1 MKEYH
6 NICVPL
12 PFIVDRFKHIMNLL
26 RILLVVSV
34 FQLQA
39 QKTIDP
45 NYFSNP
51 LDIPMILSGSFGELR
66 NNHFH
71 SGLDIKTQQ
80 RSGVPVYAPADGYV
94 SRIKVGHYGYGK
106 ALYIK
111 HPNGYSTVYA
121 HLQKFEPAIQD
132 FVKQNQYK
140 KERYEIELFP
150 KENSLLV
157 KKGDLIAYTGN
168 SGSSGGPHLHYEIR
182 DSYSR
187 PMNPMLFGLEIPDSK
202 DPSITSVFAYPTSND
217 ASVNNSMTPV
227 KLRIIKQKD
236 GTYKTEKISAYGK
249 IGFGIAATDQQNGAY
264 NKNGVYRI
272 KTSYNG
278 KPKIDIKFEKISF
291 DETRYLNRYIDYTY
305 FKEHKIKI
313 QKLFRQTNNPLSII
327 TQEDDNGFV
336 DVADGFSSNFTIE
349 IKDYQGNLTQ
359 IMVPVIGK
367 KDSLVVKT
375 ELPKDLQYI
384 PSESSSTIQRGVF
397 TVDFPKNA
405 LYQGRYLDIKTSG
418 DTLHL
423 HKDNIPVHKNISISM
438 DISNYNT
445 LDKNK
450 LYIAR
455 QAYKN
460 TFYYTTTRRK
470 NNILTAKTRTL
481 GSYTLFMDTIAPSI
495 KAVNFTDGKWISNN
509 KTLKIKIEDSHS
521 GISSYRATLNGK
533 FILMEYNYKKD
544 VLTYDFNDDIVTD
557 TQNNLRLIVTDN
569 VGNSSTFEAIFF
581 RKKL

>member
-1 MKEYH
+1 
-6 NICVPL
+6 
-12 PFIVDRFKHIMNLL
+12 MNLL
-26 RILLVVSV
+26 RILLVISV

-51 LDIPMILSGSFGELR
+51 LDIPMVLSGSFGELR
-66 NNHFH
+66 SNHFH

-80 RSGVPVYAPADGYV
+80 RSGVPIYAPADGYV

-121 HLQKFEPAIQD
+121 HLQRFETTIQD
-132 FVKQNQYK
+132 FVKQSQYK

-150 KENSLLV
+150 KESSLLV

-182 DSYSR
+182 DAYSR
-187 PMNPMLFGLEIPDSK
+187 PMNPMLFGLEIPDTK
-202 DPSITSVFAYPTSND
+202 DPSVTSVLAYPVSDD
-217 ASVNNSMTPV
+217 ATVNQSSEPV
-227 KLRIIKQKD
+227 KLRLIKQKD
-236 GTYKTEKISAYGK
+236 GSYKTEKISAYGK
-249 IGFGIAATDQQNGAY
+249 IGFGIATTDQQNGAY

-336 DVADGFSSNFTIE
+336 NVADGFSSNYTIE
-349 IKDYQGNLTQ
+349 IKDYQGNLVHIT
-359 IMVPVIGK
+359 IPVIGK
-367 KDSLVVKT
+367 KDGIVVKK
-375 ELPKDLQYI
+375 ELPNDLQYI
-384 PSESSSTIQRGVF
+384 PSESLSTIQRGVF

-405 LYQGRYLDIKTSG
+405 LYQGSYLDIKTSG

-423 HKDNIPVHKNISISM
+423 HTDNIPVHKNISISM

-460 TFYYTTTRRK
+460 TSYYTTTRREK
-470 NNILTAKTRTL
+470 NILTAKTRIL
-481 GSYTLFMDTIAPSI
+481 GSYTLFMDTIAPTI
-495 KAVNFTDGKWISNN
+495 KAANFTDGKWISNN

-521 GISSYRATLNGK
+521 GISSYRATLNGR

-544 VLTYDFNDDIVTD
+544 VLTYDFNDNIITD
-557 TQNNLRLIVTDN
+557 TKNNLRLIVTDN
-569 VGNSSTFEAIFF
+569 VGNSTTFEAIFF

>member
-1 MKEYH
+1 
-6 NICVPL
+6 
-12 PFIVDRFKHIMNLL
+12 MNLL
-26 RILLVVSV
+26 RILLVISV

-51 LDIPMILSGSFGELR
+51 LDIPMVLSGSFGELR
-66 NNHFH
+66 SNHFH

-80 RSGVPVYAPADGYV
+80 RSGVPIYAPADGYV

-121 HLQKFEPAIQD
+121 HLQKFETTIQD
-132 FVKQNQYK
+132 FVKQSQYK

-150 KENSLLV
+150 KESSLLV

-182 DSYSR
+182 DAYSR
-187 PMNPMLFGLEIPDSK
+187 PMNPMLFGLEIPDTK
-202 DPSITSVFAYPTSND
+202 DPSVTSVLAYPVSDD
-217 ASVNNSMTPV
+217 ATVNQSSEPV
-227 KLRIIKQKD
+227 KLRLIKQKD
-236 GTYKTEKISAYGK
+236 GSYKTEKISAYGK
-249 IGFGIAATDQQNGAY
+249 IGFGIATTDQQNGAY

-272 KTSYNG
+272 KTTYNG
-278 KPKIDIKFEKISF
+278 KPKIDIKFEKFSF

-336 DVADGFSSNFTIE
+336 NVADGFSSNYTIE
-349 IKDYQGNLTQ
+349 IKDYQGNLVHIT
-359 IMVPVIGK
+359 IPVIGK
-367 KDSLVVKT
+367 KDDIVAKK
-375 ELPKDLQYI
+375 ELPNDLQYI

-405 LYQGRYLDIKTSG
+405 LYQGSYLNIKTSG

-423 HKDNIPVHKNISISM
+423 HTDNIPVHKNISISM
-438 DISNYNT
+438 DISNYNA

-460 TFYYTTTRRK
+460 TSYYTTTRREK
-470 NNILTAKTRTL
+470 NILTAKTRIL
-481 GSYTLFMDTIAPSI
+481 GSYTLFMDTIAPTI
-495 KAVNFTDGKWISNN
+495 KAANFTDGKWISNN

-521 GISSYRATLNGK
+521 GISSYRATLNGR

-544 VLTYDFNDDIVTD
+544 VLTYDFNDNIITD
-557 TQNNLRLIVTDN
+557 TKNNLRLIVTDN
-569 VGNSSTFEAIFF
+569 VGNSTTFEAIFF

>member
-1 MKEYH
+1 
-6 NICVPL
+6 
-12 PFIVDRFKHIMNLL
+12 MNLL
-26 RILLVVSV
+26 RILLVISV

-51 LDIPMILSGSFGELR
+51 LDIPMVLSGSFGELR

-80 RSGVPVYAPADGYV
+80 RSGVPIYAPADGYV

-121 HLQKFEPAIQD
+121 HLQKFEATIQD
-132 FVKQNQYK
+132 FVKQSQYK

-182 DSYSR
+182 DAYSR
-187 PMNPMLFGLEIPDSK
+187 PMNPMLFGLEIPDTK
-202 DPSITSVFAYPTSND
+202 DPSVTSVFAYPVSDD
-217 ASVNNSMTPV
+217 ASVNQSSEPV
-227 KLRIIKQKD
+227 KLRLIKQKD
-236 GTYKTEKISAYGK
+236 GSYKTEKISAYGK
-249 IGFGIAATDQQNGAY
+249 IGFGIATTDQQNGAY

-272 KTSYNG
+272 KTTYNG

-336 DVADGFSSNFTIE
+336 NVADGFSSNYTIE
-349 IKDYQGNLTQ
+349 IKDYQGNLVHIT
-359 IMVPVIGK
+359 IPVIGK
-367 KDSLVVKT
+367 KDNTVAKK
-375 ELPKDLQYI
+375 ELPNDLQYI

-397 TVDFPKNA
+397 TIDFPKNA
-405 LYQGRYLDIKTSG
+405 LYQGSYLNIKTSG

-423 HKDNIPVHKNISISM
+423 HTDNIPVHKNISISM
-438 DISNYNT
+438 DISNYNA

-460 TFYYTTTRRK
+460 TSYYTTTRREK
-470 NNILTAKTRTL
+470 NILTAKTRIL
-481 GSYTLFMDTIAPSI
+481 GSYTLFMDTIAPTI
-495 KAVNFTDGKWISNN
+495 KAANFTDGKWISNN

-521 GISSYRATLNGK
+521 GISSYRATLNGR

-544 VLTYDFNDDIVTD
+544 VLTYDFNDNIITD
-557 TQNNLRLIVTDN
+557 TKNNLRLIVTDN
-569 VGNSSTFEAIFF
+569 VGNSTTFEAIFF

>member
-1 MKEYH
+1 
-6 NICVPL
+6 
-12 PFIVDRFKHIMNLL
+12 MNLL
-26 RILLVVSV
+26 RILLVISV

-51 LDIPMILSGSFGELR
+51 LDIPMVLSGSFGELR
-66 NNHFH
+66 SNHFH

-80 RSGVPVYAPADGYV
+80 RSGVPIYAPADGYV

-121 HLQKFEPAIQD
+121 HLQKFETTIQD
-132 FVKQNQYK
+132 FVKKSQYK

-182 DSYSR
+182 DAYSR
-187 PMNPMLFGLEIPDSK
+187 PMNPMLFGLEIPDTK
-202 DPSITSVFAYPTSND
+202 DPSVTSVLAYPVSDD
-217 ASVNNSMTPV
+217 ATVNQSSEPV
-227 KLRIIKQKD
+227 KLRLIKQKD
-236 GTYKTEKISAYGK
+236 GSYKTEKISAYGK
-249 IGFGIAATDQQNGAY
+249 IGFGIATTDQQNGAY

-272 KTSYNG
+272 KTTYNG
-278 KPKIDIKFEKISF
+278 KPKIDIKFEKFSF

-336 DVADGFSSNFTIE
+336 NVADGFSSNYTIE
-349 IKDYQGNLTQ
+349 IKDYQGNLVHIT
-359 IMVPVIGK
+359 IPVIGK
-367 KDSLVVKT
+367 KDNTVAKK
-375 ELPKDLQYI
+375 ELPNDLQYI

-405 LYQGRYLDIKTSG
+405 LYQGSYLNIKTSG

-423 HKDNIPVHKNISISM
+423 HTDNIPVHKNISISM
-438 DISNYNT
+438 DISNYNA

-460 TFYYTTTRRK
+460 TSYYTTTRREK
-470 NNILTAKTRTL
+470 NILTAKTRIL
-481 GSYTLFMDTIAPSI
+481 GSYTLFMDTIAPTI
-495 KAVNFTDGKWISNN
+495 KAANFTDGKWISNN

-521 GISSYRATLNGK
+521 GISSYRATLNGR

-544 VLTYDFNDDIVTD
+544 VLTYDFNDNIITD
-557 TQNNLRLIVTDN
+557 TKNNLRLIVTDN
-569 VGNSSTFEAIFF
+569 VGNSTTFEAIFF

>member
-1 MKEYH
+1 MKDYH

-423 HKDNIPVHKNISISM
+423 HRDNIPVHKNISISM

>member
-217 ASVNNSMTPV
+217 ASVNHSMTPV

-423 HKDNIPVHKNISISM
+423 HRDNIPVHKNISISM

-544 VLTYDFNDDIVTD
+544 VLTYDFNDNIVTD

-569 VGNSSTFEAIFF
+569 VGNSTTFEAIFF

>member
-1 MKEYH
+1 
-6 NICVPL
+6 
-12 PFIVDRFKHIMNLL
+12 MNLL
-26 RILLVVSV
+26 RILLVISV

-51 LDIPMILSGSFGELR
+51 LDIPMVLSGSFGELR
-66 NNHFH
+66 SNHFH

-80 RSGVPVYAPADGYV
+80 RSGVPIYAPADGYV

-121 HLQKFEPAIQD
+121 HLQKFETTIQD
-132 FVKQNQYK
+132 FVKKSQYK

-150 KENSLLV
+150 KESSLLV

-182 DSYSR
+182 DAYSR
-187 PMNPMLFGLEIPDSK
+187 PMNPMLFGLEIPDTK
-202 DPSITSVFAYPTSND
+202 DPSVTSVLAYPMSDD
-217 ASVNNSMTPV
+217 ATVNQSSEPV
-227 KLRIIKQKD
+227 KLRLIKQKD
-236 GTYKTEKISAYGK
+236 GSYKTEKISAYGK
-249 IGFGIAATDQQNGAY
+249 IGFGIATTDQQNGAY

-278 KPKIDIKFEKISF
+278 KPKIDIKFEKFSF

-336 DVADGFSSNFTIE
+336 NVADGFSSNYTIE
-349 IKDYQGNLTQ
+349 IKDYQGNLVHIT
-359 IMVPVIGK
+359 IPVIGK
-367 KDSLVVKT
+367 KDDIVVKK
-375 ELPKDLQYI
+375 ELPNDLQYI

-405 LYQGRYLDIKTSG
+405 LYQGSYLNIKTSG

-423 HKDNIPVHKNISISM
+423 HTDNIPVHKNISISM
-438 DISNYNT
+438 DISNYNA

-460 TFYYTTTRRK
+460 TSYYTTTRREK
-470 NNILTAKTRTL
+470 NILTAKTRIL
-481 GSYTLFMDTIAPSI
+481 GSYTLFMDTIAPTI
-495 KAVNFTDGKWISNN
+495 KAANFTDGKWISNN

-521 GISSYRATLNGK
+521 GISSYRATLNGR

-544 VLTYDFNDDIVTD
+544 VLTYDFNDNIITD
-557 TQNNLRLIVTDN
+557 TKNNLRLIVTDN
-569 VGNSSTFEAIFF
+569 VGNSTTFEAIFF

>member
-1 MKEYH
+1 
-6 NICVPL
+6 
-12 PFIVDRFKHIMNLL
+12 MNLL
-26 RILLVVSV
+26 RILLIISV

-51 LDIPMILSGSFGELR
+51 LDIPMVLSGSFGELR
-66 NNHFH
+66 SNHFH

-80 RSGVPVYAPADGYV
+80 RSGVPIYAPADGYV

-121 HLQKFEPAIQD
+121 HLQKFETTIQD
-132 FVKQNQYK
+132 FVKQSQYK

-150 KENSLLV
+150 KESSLLV

-182 DSYSR
+182 DAYSR
-187 PMNPMLFGLEIPDSK
+187 PMNPMLFGLEIPDTK
-202 DPSITSVFAYPTSND
+202 DPSVTSVLAYPVSDD
-217 ASVNNSMTPV
+217 ATVNQSSEPV
-227 KLRIIKQKD
+227 KLRLIKQKD
-236 GTYKTEKISAYGK
+236 GSYKTEKISAYGK
-249 IGFGIAATDQQNGAY
+249 IGFGIATTDQQNGAY

-336 DVADGFSSNFTIE
+336 NVADGFSSNYTIE
-349 IKDYQGNLTQ
+349 IKDYQGNLVHIT
-359 IMVPVIGK
+359 IPVIGK
-367 KDSLVVKT
+367 KDDIVVKK
-375 ELPKDLQYI
+375 ELPNDLQYI

-405 LYQGRYLDIKTSG
+405 LYQGSYLNIKTSG

-423 HKDNIPVHKNISISM
+423 HTDNIPVHKNISISM
-438 DISNYNT
+438 DISNYNA

-460 TFYYTTTRRK
+460 TSYYTTTRREK
-470 NNILTAKTRTL
+470 NILTAKTRIL
-481 GSYTLFMDTIAPSI
+481 GSYTLFMDTIAPTI
-495 KAVNFTDGKWISNN
+495 KAANFTDGKWISNN

-521 GISSYRATLNGK
+521 GISSYRATLNGR

-544 VLTYDFNDDIVTD
+544 VLTYDFNDNIITD
-557 TQNNLRLIVTDN
+557 TKNNLRLIVTDN
-569 VGNSSTFEAIFF
+569 VGNSTTFEAIFF

>member
-1 MKEYH
+1 
-6 NICVPL
+6 
-12 PFIVDRFKHIMNLL
+12 MNLL
-26 RILLVVSV
+26 RILLVISV

-51 LDIPMILSGSFGELR
+51 LDIPMVLSGSFGELR
-66 NNHFH
+66 SNHFH

-80 RSGVPVYAPADGYV
+80 RSGVPIYAPADGYV

-121 HLQKFEPAIQD
+121 HLQKFETTIQD
-132 FVKQNQYK
+132 FVKKSQYK

-150 KENSLLV
+150 KESSLLV

-182 DSYSR
+182 DAYSR
-187 PMNPMLFGLEIPDSK
+187 PMNPMLFGLEIPDTK
-202 DPSITSVFAYPTSND
+202 DPSVTSVLAYPVSDD
-217 ASVNNSMTPV
+217 ATVNQSSEPV
-227 KLRIIKQKD
+227 KLRLIKQKD
-236 GTYKTEKISAYGK
+236 GSYKTEKISAYGK
-249 IGFGIAATDQQNGAY
+249 IGFGIATTDQQNGAY

-278 KPKIDIKFEKISF
+278 KPKIDIKFEKFSF

-336 DVADGFSSNFTIE
+336 NVADGFSSNYTIE
-349 IKDYQGNLTQ
+349 IKDYQGNLVHIT
-359 IMVPVIGK
+359 IPVIGK
-367 KDSLVVKT
+367 KDNTVAKK
-375 ELPKDLQYI
+375 ELPNDLQYI

-405 LYQGRYLDIKTSG
+405 LYQGSYLNIKTSG

-423 HKDNIPVHKNISISM
+423 HTDNIPVHKNISISM

-450 LYIAR
+450 LYITR

-460 TFYYTTTRRK
+460 TSYYTTTRREK
-470 NNILTAKTRTL
+470 NILTAKTRIL
-481 GSYTLFMDTIAPSI
+481 GSYTLFMDTIAPTI
-495 KAVNFTDGKWISNN
+495 KAANFTDGKWISNN

-544 VLTYDFNDDIVTD
+544 VLTYDFNDNIITD

-569 VGNSSTFEAIFF
+569 VGNSTTFEAIFF

>member
-217 ASVNNSMTPV
+217 ASVNHSMTPV

-423 HKDNIPVHKNISISM
+423 HRDNIPVHKNISISM

-481 GSYTLFMDTIAPSI
+481 GSYTLFMDTIAPTI

>member
-1 MKEYH
+1 
-6 NICVPL
+6 
-12 PFIVDRFKHIMNLL
+12 MNLL
-26 RILLVVSV
+26 RILLIISV

-51 LDIPMILSGSFGELR
+51 LDIPMVLSGSFGELR
-66 NNHFH
+66 SNHFH

-80 RSGVPVYAPADGYV
+80 RSGVPIYAPADGYV

-121 HLQKFEPAIQD
+121 HLQKFEATIQD
-132 FVKQNQYK
+132 FVKQSQYK

-150 KENSLLV
+150 KESSLLV

-182 DSYSR
+182 DAYSR
-187 PMNPMLFGLEIPDSK
+187 PMNPMLFGLEIPDTK
-202 DPSITSVFAYPTSND
+202 DPSVTSVLAYPVSDD
-217 ASVNNSMTPV
+217 ATVNQSSEPV
-227 KLRIIKQKD
+227 KLRLIKQKD
-236 GTYKTEKISAYGK
+236 GSYKTEKISAYGK
-249 IGFGIAATDQQNGAY
+249 IGFGIATTDQQNGAY

-336 DVADGFSSNFTIE
+336 NVADGFSSNYTIE
-349 IKDYQGNLTQ
+349 IKDYQGNLVHIT
-359 IMVPVIGK
+359 IPVIGK
-367 KDSLVVKT
+367 KDDIVVKK
-375 ELPKDLQYI
+375 ELPNDLQYI

-405 LYQGRYLDIKTSG
+405 LYQGSYLNIKTSG

-423 HKDNIPVHKNISISM
+423 HTDNIPVHKNISISM
-438 DISNYNT
+438 DISNYNA

-460 TFYYTTTRRK
+460 TSYYTTTRREK
-470 NNILTAKTRTL
+470 NILTAKTRIL
-481 GSYTLFMDTIAPSI
+481 GSYTLFMDTIAPTI
-495 KAVNFTDGKWISNN
+495 KAANFTDGKWISNN

-521 GISSYRATLNGK
+521 GISSYRATLNGR

-544 VLTYDFNDDIVTD
+544 VLTYDFNDNIITD
-557 TQNNLRLIVTDN
+557 TKNNLRLIVTDN
-569 VGNSSTFEAIFF
+569 VGNSTTFEAIFF

>member
-1 MKEYH
+1 
-6 NICVPL
+6 
-12 PFIVDRFKHIMNLL
+12 MNLL
-26 RILLVVSV
+26 RILLVISV

-51 LDIPMILSGSFGELR
+51 LDIPMVLSGSFGELR
-66 NNHFH
+66 SNHFH

-80 RSGVPVYAPADGYV
+80 RSGVPIYAPADGYV

-121 HLQKFEPAIQD
+121 HLQKFETTIQD
-132 FVKQNQYK
+132 FVKQSQYK

-182 DSYSR
+182 DAYSR
-187 PMNPMLFGLEIPDSK
+187 PMNPMLFGLEIPDTK
-202 DPSITSVFAYPTSND
+202 DPSVTSVLAYPVSDD
-217 ASVNNSMTPV
+217 ATVNQSSEPV
-227 KLRIIKQKD
+227 KLRLIKQKD
-236 GTYKTEKISAYGK
+236 GSYKTEKISAYGK
-249 IGFGIAATDQQNGAY
+249 IGFGIATTDQQNGAY

-272 KTSYNG
+272 KTTYNG

-336 DVADGFSSNFTIE
+336 NVADGFSSNYTIE
-349 IKDYQGNLTQ
+349 IKDYQGNLVHIT
-359 IMVPVIGK
+359 IPVIGK
-367 KDSLVVKT
+367 KDDIVVKK
-375 ELPKDLQYI
+375 ELPNDLQYI

-405 LYQGRYLDIKTSG
+405 LYQGSYLNIKTSG

-423 HKDNIPVHKNISISM
+423 HTDNIPVHKNISISM
-438 DISNYNT
+438 DISNYNA

-460 TFYYTTTRRK
+460 TSYYTTTRREK
-470 NNILTAKTRTL
+470 NILTAKTRIL
-481 GSYTLFMDTIAPSI
+481 GSYTLFMDTIAPTI
-495 KAVNFTDGKWISNN
+495 KAANFTDGKWISNN

-521 GISSYRATLNGK
+521 GISSYRATLNGR

-544 VLTYDFNDDIVTD
+544 VLTYDFNDNIITD
-557 TQNNLRLIVTDN
+557 TKNNLRLIVTDN
-569 VGNSSTFEAIFF
+569 VGNSTTFEAIFF

>member
-1 MKEYH
+1 
-6 NICVPL
+6 
-12 PFIVDRFKHIMNLL
+12 MNLL
-26 RILLVVSV
+26 RILLIISV

-51 LDIPMILSGSFGELR
+51 LDIPLVLSGSFGELR
-66 NNHFH
+66 SNHFH

-80 RSGVPVYAPADGYV
+80 RSGVPIYAPADGYV

-121 HLQKFEPAIQD
+121 HLQKFEATIQD
-132 FVKQNQYK
+132 FVKQSQYK

-182 DSYSR
+182 DAYSR
-187 PMNPMLFGLEIPDSK
+187 PMNPMLFGLEIPDTK
-202 DPSITSVFAYPTSND
+202 DPSVTSVFAYPVSDD
-217 ASVNNSMTPV
+217 ASVNQSSEPV
-227 KLRIIKQKD
+227 KLRLIKQKD
-236 GTYKTEKISAYGK
+236 GSYKTEKISAYGK

-272 KTSYNG
+272 KTTYNG

-336 DVADGFSSNFTIE
+336 NVADGFSSNYTIE
-349 IKDYQGNLTQ
+349 IKDYQGNLVHIT
-359 IMVPVIGK
+359 IPVIGK
-367 KDSLVVKT
+367 KDNTVAKK
-375 ELPKDLQYI
+375 ELPNDLQYI

-397 TVDFPKNA
+397 TIDFPKNA
-405 LYQGRYLDIKTSG
+405 LYQGSYLNIKTSG

-423 HKDNIPVHKNISISM
+423 HTDNIPVHKNISISM
-438 DISNYNT
+438 DISNYNA

-460 TFYYTTTRRK
+460 TSYYTTTRREK
-470 NNILTAKTRTL
+470 NILTAKTRIL
-481 GSYTLFMDTIAPSI
+481 GSYTLFMDTIAPTI
-495 KAVNFTDGKWISNN
+495 KAANFTDGKWISNN

-521 GISSYRATLNGK
+521 GISSYRATLNGR

-544 VLTYDFNDDIVTD
+544 VLTYDFNDNIITD
-557 TQNNLRLIVTDN
+557 TKNNLRLIVTDN
-569 VGNSSTFEAIFF
+569 VGNSTTFEAIFF

>member
-1 MKEYH
+1 
-6 NICVPL
+6 
-12 PFIVDRFKHIMNLL
+12 MNLL
-26 RILLVVSV
+26 RILLIISV

-51 LDIPMILSGSFGELR
+51 LDIPMVLSGSFGELR

-80 RSGVPVYAPADGYV
+80 RSGVPIYAPADGYV

-121 HLQKFEPAIQD
+121 HLQKFEATIQD
-132 FVKQNQYK
+132 FVKQSQYK

-182 DSYSR
+182 DAYSR
-187 PMNPMLFGLEIPDSK
+187 PMNPMLFGLEIPDTK
-202 DPSITSVFAYPTSND
+202 DPSVTSVFAYPVSDD
-217 ASVNNSMTPV
+217 ASVNQSSEPV
-227 KLRIIKQKD
+227 KLRLIKQKD
-236 GTYKTEKISAYGK
+236 GSYKTEKISAYGK
-249 IGFGIAATDQQNGAY
+249 IGFGIATTDQQNGAY

-272 KTSYNG
+272 KTTYNG

-336 DVADGFSSNFTIE
+336 NVADGFSSNYTIE
-349 IKDYQGNLTQ
+349 IKDYQGNLVHIT
-359 IMVPVIGK
+359 IPVIGK
-367 KDSLVVKT
+367 KDNTVAKK
-375 ELPKDLQYI
+375 ELPNDLQYI

-397 TVDFPKNA
+397 TIDFPKNA
-405 LYQGRYLDIKTSG
+405 LYQGSYLNIKTSG

-423 HKDNIPVHKNISISM
+423 HTDNIPVHKNISISM
-438 DISNYNT
+438 DISNYNA

-460 TFYYTTTRRK
+460 TSYYTTTRREK
-470 NNILTAKTRTL
+470 NILTAKTRIL
-481 GSYTLFMDTIAPSI
+481 GSYTLFMDTIAPTI
-495 KAVNFTDGKWISNN
+495 KAANFTDGKWISNN

-521 GISSYRATLNGK
+521 GISSYRATLNGR

-544 VLTYDFNDDIVTD
+544 VLTYDFNDNIITD
-557 TQNNLRLIVTDN
+557 TKNNLRLIVTDN
-569 VGNSSTFEAIFF
+569 VGNSTTFEAIFF

>member
-1 MKEYH
+1 
-6 NICVPL
+6 
-12 PFIVDRFKHIMNLL
+12 MNLL
-26 RILLVVSV
+26 RILLVISV

-51 LDIPMILSGSFGELR
+51 LDIPMVLSGSFGELR
-66 NNHFH
+66 SNHFH

-80 RSGVPVYAPADGYV
+80 RSGVPIYAPADGYV

-121 HLQKFEPAIQD
+121 HLQKFETTIQD
-132 FVKQNQYK
+132 FVKKSQYK

-150 KENSLLV
+150 KESSLLV

-182 DSYSR
+182 DAYSR
-187 PMNPMLFGLEIPDSK
+187 PMNPMLFGLEIPDTK
-202 DPSITSVFAYPTSND
+202 DPSVTSVLAYPMSDD
-217 ASVNNSMTPV
+217 ATVNQSSEPV
-227 KLRIIKQKD
+227 KLRLIKQKD
-236 GTYKTEKISAYGK
+236 GSYKTEKISAYGK
-249 IGFGIAATDQQNGAY
+249 IGFGIATTDQQNGAY

-278 KPKIDIKFEKISF
+278 KTKIDIKFEKFSF

-336 DVADGFSSNFTIE
+336 NVADGFSSNYTIE
-349 IKDYQGNLTQ
+349 IKDYQGNLVHIT
-359 IMVPVIGK
+359 IPVIGK
-367 KDSLVVKT
+367 KDNTVAKK
-375 ELPKDLQYI
+375 ELPNDLQYI

-405 LYQGRYLDIKTSG
+405 LYQGSYLNIKTSG

-423 HKDNIPVHKNISISM
+423 HTDNIPVHKNISISM

-460 TFYYTTTRRK
+460 TSYYTTTRREK
-470 NNILTAKTRTL
+470 NILTAKTRIL
-481 GSYTLFMDTIAPSI
+481 GSYTLFMDTIAPTI
-495 KAVNFTDGKWISNN
+495 KAANFTDGKWISNN

-521 GISSYRATLNGK
+521 GISSYRATLNGR

-544 VLTYDFNDDIVTD
+544 VLTYDFNDNIITD

-569 VGNSSTFEAIFF
+569 VGNSTTFEAIFF

>member
-1 MKEYH
+1 
-6 NICVPL
+6 
-12 PFIVDRFKHIMNLL
+12 MNLL
-26 RILLVVSV
+26 RILLVISV

-51 LDIPMILSGSFGELR
+51 LDIPMVLSGSFGELR

-80 RSGVPVYAPADGYV
+80 RSGVPIYAPADGYV

-121 HLQKFEPAIQD
+121 HLQKFETTIQD
-132 FVKQNQYK
+132 FVKQSQYK

-150 KENSLLV
+150 KESSLLV

-182 DSYSR
+182 DAYSR
-187 PMNPMLFGLEIPDSK
+187 PMNPMLFGLEIPDTK
-202 DPSITSVFAYPTSND
+202 DPSVTSVLAYPMSDD
-217 ASVNNSMTPV
+217 ATVNQSSEPV
-227 KLRIIKQKD
+227 KLRLIKQKD
-236 GTYKTEKISAYGK
+236 GSYKTEKISAYGK
-249 IGFGIAATDQQNGAY
+249 IGFGIATTDQQNGAY

-278 KPKIDIKFEKISF
+278 KPKIDIKFEKFSF

-336 DVADGFSSNFTIE
+336 NVADGFSSNYNIE
-349 IKDYQGNLTQ
+349 IKDYQGNLVHIT
-359 IMVPVIGK
+359 IPVIGK
-367 KDSLVVKT
+367 KDSLVVKK
-375 ELPKDLQYI
+375 ELPNDLQYI

-405 LYQGRYLDIKTSG
+405 LYQGSYLNIKTSG

-423 HKDNIPVHKNISISM
+423 HTDNIPVHKNISISM

-460 TFYYTTTRRK
+460 TSYYTTTRREK
-470 NNILTAKTRTL
+470 NILTAKTRIL

-495 KAVNFTDGKWISNN
+495 KAANFTDGKWISNN

-521 GISSYRATLNGK
+521 GISSYRATLNGR

-544 VLTYDFNDDIVTD
+544 VLTYDFNDNIITD
-557 TQNNLRLIVTDN
+557 TKNNLRLIVTDN
-569 VGNSSTFEAIFF
+569 VGNSTTFEAIFF

>member
-1 MKEYH
+1 
-6 NICVPL
+6 
-12 PFIVDRFKHIMNLL
+12 MNLL
-26 RILLVVSV
+26 RILLVISV

-51 LDIPMILSGSFGELR
+51 LDIPMVLSGSFGELR
-66 NNHFH
+66 SNHFH

-80 RSGVPVYAPADGYV
+80 RSGVPIYAPADGYV

-121 HLQKFEPAIQD
+121 HLQRFETTIQD
-132 FVKQNQYK
+132 FVKQSQYK

-150 KENSLLV
+150 KESSLLV

-182 DSYSR
+182 DAYSR
-187 PMNPMLFGLEIPDSK
+187 PMNPMLFGLEIPDTK
-202 DPSITSVFAYPTSND
+202 DPSVTSVLAYPVSDD
-217 ASVNNSMTPV
+217 ATVNQSSEPV
-227 KLRIIKQKD
+227 KLRLIKQKD
-236 GTYKTEKISAYGK
+236 GSYKTEKISAYGK
-249 IGFGIAATDQQNGAY
+249 IGFGIATTDQQNGAY

-336 DVADGFSSNFTIE
+336 NVADGFSSNYTIE
-349 IKDYQGNLTQ
+349 IKDYQGNLVHIT
-359 IMVPVIGK
+359 IPVIGK
-367 KDSLVVKT
+367 KDDIVVKK
-375 ELPKDLQYI
+375 ELPNDLQYI

-405 LYQGRYLDIKTSG
+405 LYQGSYLNIKTSG

-423 HKDNIPVHKNISISM
+423 HTDNIPVHKNISISM
-438 DISNYNT
+438 DISNYNA

-460 TFYYTTTRRK
+460 TSYYTTTRREK
-470 NNILTAKTRTL
+470 NILTAKTRIL
-481 GSYTLFMDTIAPSI
+481 GSYTLFMDTIAPTI
-495 KAVNFTDGKWISNN
+495 KAANFTDGKWISNN

-521 GISSYRATLNGK
+521 GISSYRATLNGR

-544 VLTYDFNDDIVTD
+544 VLTYDFNDNIITD
-557 TQNNLRLIVTDN
+557 TKNNLRLIVTDN
-569 VGNSSTFEAIFF
+569 VGNSTTFEAIFF

>member
-1 MKEYH
+1 
-6 NICVPL
+6 
-12 PFIVDRFKHIMNLL
+12 MNLL
-26 RILLVVSV
+26 RILLVISV

-51 LDIPMILSGSFGELR
+51 LDIPMVLSGSFGELR
-66 NNHFH
+66 SNHFH

-80 RSGVPVYAPADGYV
+80 RSGVPIYAPADGYV

-121 HLQKFEPAIQD
+121 HLQKFETTIQD
-132 FVKQNQYK
+132 FVKKSQYK

-150 KENSLLV
+150 KESSLLV

-182 DSYSR
+182 DAYSR
-187 PMNPMLFGLEIPDSK
+187 PMNPMLFGLEIPDTK
-202 DPSITSVFAYPTSND
+202 NPSVTSVLAYPVSDD
-217 ASVNNSMTPV
+217 ATVNQSSEPV
-227 KLRIIKQKD
+227 KLRLIKQKD
-236 GTYKTEKISAYGK
+236 GSYKTEKISAYGK
-249 IGFGIAATDQQNGAY
+249 IGFGIATTDQQNGAY

-278 KPKIDIKFEKISF
+278 KPKIDIKFEKFSF

-336 DVADGFSSNFTIE
+336 NVADGFSSNYTIE
-349 IKDYQGNLTQ
+349 IKDYQGNLVHIT
-359 IMVPVIGK
+359 IPVIGK
-367 KDSLVVKT
+367 KDDIVVKK
-375 ELPKDLQYI
+375 ELPNDLQYI

-405 LYQGRYLDIKTSG
+405 LYQGSYLNIKTSG

-423 HKDNIPVHKNISISM
+423 HTDNIPVHKNISISM
-438 DISNYNT
+438 DISNYNA

-460 TFYYTTTRRK
+460 TSYYTTTRREK
-470 NNILTAKTRTL
+470 NILTAKTRIL
-481 GSYTLFMDTIAPSI
+481 GSYTLFMDTIAPTI
-495 KAVNFTDGKWISNN
+495 KAANFTDGKWISNN

-521 GISSYRATLNGK
+521 GISSYRATLNGR

-544 VLTYDFNDDIVTD
+544 VLTYDFNDNIITD
-557 TQNNLRLIVTDN
+557 TKNNLRLIVTDN
-569 VGNSSTFEAIFF
+569 VGNSTTFEAIFF

>member
-1 MKEYH
+1 
-6 NICVPL
+6 
-12 PFIVDRFKHIMNLL
+12 MNLL
-26 RILLVVSV
+26 RILLVISV

-51 LDIPMILSGSFGELR
+51 LDIPMVLSGSFGELR
-66 NNHFH
+66 SNHFH

-80 RSGVPVYAPADGYV
+80 RSGVPIYAPADGYV

-121 HLQKFEPAIQD
+121 HLQKFEATIQD
-132 FVKQNQYK
+132 FVKQSQYK

-182 DSYSR
+182 DAYSR
-187 PMNPMLFGLEIPDSK
+187 PMNPMLFGLEIPDTK
-202 DPSITSVFAYPTSND
+202 DPSVTSVLAYPMSDD
-217 ASVNNSMTPV
+217 ATVNQSSEPV
-227 KLRIIKQKD
+227 KLRLIKQKD
-236 GTYKTEKISAYGK
+236 GSYKTEKISAYGK
-249 IGFGIAATDQQNGAY
+249 IGFGIATTDQQNGAY

-336 DVADGFSSNFTIE
+336 NVADGFSSNYTIE
-349 IKDYQGNLTQ
+349 IKDYQGNLVHIT
-359 IMVPVIGK
+359 IPVIGK
-367 KDSLVVKT
+367 KDNTVAKK
-375 ELPKDLQYI
+375 ELPNDLQYI

-405 LYQGRYLDIKTSG
+405 LYQGSYLNIKTSG

-423 HKDNIPVHKNISISM
+423 HTDNIPVHKNISISM
-438 DISNYNT
+438 DISNYNA

-460 TFYYTTTRRK
+460 TSYYTTTRREK
-470 NNILTAKTRTL
+470 NILTAKTRIL
-481 GSYTLFMDTIAPSI
+481 GSYTLFMDTIAPTI
-495 KAVNFTDGKWISNN
+495 KAANFTDGKWISNN

-521 GISSYRATLNGK
+521 GISSYRATLNGR

-544 VLTYDFNDDIVTD
+544 VLTYDFNDNIITD
-557 TQNNLRLIVTDN
+557 TKNNLRLIVTDN
-569 VGNSSTFEAIFF
+569 VGNSTTFEAIFF

>member
-1 MKEYH
+1 
-6 NICVPL
+6 
-12 PFIVDRFKHIMNLL
+12 MNLL
-26 RILLVVSV
+26 RILLVISV

-51 LDIPMILSGSFGELR
+51 LDIPMVLSGSFGELR
-66 NNHFH
+66 SNHFH

-80 RSGVPVYAPADGYV
+80 RSGVPIYAPADGYV

-121 HLQKFEPAIQD
+121 HLQKFETTIQD
-132 FVKQNQYK
+132 FVKKSQYK

-150 KENSLLV
+150 KESSLLV

-182 DSYSR
+182 DAYSR
-187 PMNPMLFGLEIPDSK
+187 PMNPMLFGLEIPDTK
-202 DPSITSVFAYPTSND
+202 DPSVTSVLAYPVSDD
-217 ASVNNSMTPV
+217 ATVNQSSEPV
-227 KLRIIKQKD
+227 KLRLIKQKD
-236 GTYKTEKISAYGK
+236 GSYKTEKISAYGK
-249 IGFGIAATDQQNGAY
+249 IGFGIATTDQQNGAY

-278 KPKIDIKFEKISF
+278 KPKIDIKFEKFSF

-336 DVADGFSSNFTIE
+336 NVADGFSSNYTIE
-349 IKDYQGNLTQ
+349 IKDYQGNLVHIT
-359 IMVPVIGK
+359 IPVIGK
-367 KDSLVVKT
+367 KDNTVAKK
-375 ELPKDLQYI
+375 ELPNDLQYI

-405 LYQGRYLDIKTSG
+405 LYQGSYLNIKTSG

-423 HKDNIPVHKNISISM
+423 HTDNIPVHKNISISM
-438 DISNYNT
+438 DISNYNA

-460 TFYYTTTRRK
+460 TSYYTTTRREK
-470 NNILTAKTRTL
+470 NILTAKTRIL
-481 GSYTLFMDTIAPSI
+481 GSYTLFMDTIAPTI
-495 KAVNFTDGKWISNN
+495 KAANFTDGKWISNN

-521 GISSYRATLNGK
+521 GISSYRATLNGR

-544 VLTYDFNDDIVTD
+544 VLTYDFNDNIITD
-557 TQNNLRLIVTDN
+557 TKNNLRLIVTDN
-569 VGNSSTFEAIFF
+569 VGNSTTFEAIFF

>member
-1 MKEYH
+1 
-6 NICVPL
+6 
-12 PFIVDRFKHIMNLL
+12 MNLL
-26 RILLVVSV
+26 RILLVISV

-51 LDIPMILSGSFGELR
+51 LDIPMVLSGSFGELR
-66 NNHFH
+66 SNHFH

-80 RSGVPVYAPADGYV
+80 RSGVPIYAPADGYV

-121 HLQKFEPAIQD
+121 HLQKFETTIQD
-132 FVKQNQYK
+132 FVKKSQYK

-150 KENSLLV
+150 KESSLLV

-182 DSYSR
+182 DAYSR
-187 PMNPMLFGLEIPDSK
+187 PMNPMLFGLEIPDTK
-202 DPSITSVFAYPTSND
+202 DPSVTSVLAYPVSDD
-217 ASVNNSMTPV
+217 ATVNQSSEPV
-227 KLRIIKQKD
+227 KLRLIKQKD
-236 GTYKTEKISAYGK
+236 GSYKTEKISAYGK
-249 IGFGIAATDQQNGAY
+249 IGFGIATTDQQNGAY

-272 KTSYNG
+272 KTTYNG
-278 KPKIDIKFEKISF
+278 KPKIDIKFEKFSF

-336 DVADGFSSNFTIE
+336 NVADGFSSNYTIE
-349 IKDYQGNLTQ
+349 IKDYQGNLVHIT
-359 IMVPVIGK
+359 IPVIGK
-367 KDSLVVKT
+367 KDNTVAKK
-375 ELPKDLQYI
+375 ELPNDLQYI
-384 PSESSSTIQRGVF
+384 PSESSSTIQRGVY

-405 LYQGRYLDIKTSG
+405 LYQGSYLNIKTSG

-423 HKDNIPVHKNISISM
+423 HTDNIPVHKNISISM

-460 TFYYTTTRRK
+460 TSYYTTTRREK
-470 NNILTAKTRTL
+470 NILTAKTRIL
-481 GSYTLFMDTIAPSI
+481 GSYTLFMDTIAPTI
-495 KAVNFTDGKWISNN
+495 KAANFTDGKWISNN

-521 GISSYRATLNGK
+521 GISSYRATLNGR

-544 VLTYDFNDDIVTD
+544 VLTYDFNDNIITD

-569 VGNSSTFEAIFF
+569 VGNSTTFEAIFF

>member
-1 MKEYH
+1 
-6 NICVPL
+6 
-12 PFIVDRFKHIMNLL
+12 MNLL
-26 RILLVVSV
+26 RILLVISV

-51 LDIPMILSGSFGELR
+51 LDIPMVLSGSFGELR
-66 NNHFH
+66 SNHFH

-80 RSGVPVYAPADGYV
+80 RSGVPIYAPADGYV

-121 HLQKFEPAIQD
+121 HLQRFETTIQD
-132 FVKQNQYK
+132 FVKQSQYK

-150 KENSLLV
+150 KESSLLV

-182 DSYSR
+182 DAYSR
-187 PMNPMLFGLEIPDSK
+187 PMNPMLFGLEIPDTK
-202 DPSITSVFAYPTSND
+202 DPSVTSVLAYPVSDD
-217 ASVNNSMTPV
+217 ATVNQSSEPV
-227 KLRIIKQKD
+227 KLRLIKQKD
-236 GTYKTEKISAYGK
+236 GSYKTEKISAYGK

-336 DVADGFSSNFTIE
+336 NVADGFSSNYTIE
-349 IKDYQGNLTQ
+349 IKDYQGNLVHIT
-359 IMVPVIGK
+359 IPVIGK
-367 KDSLVVKT
+367 KDDIVVKK
-375 ELPKDLQYI
+375 ELPNDLQYI

-405 LYQGRYLDIKTSG
+405 LYQGSYLNIKTSG

-423 HKDNIPVHKNISISM
+423 HTDNIPVHKNISISM
-438 DISNYNT
+438 DISNYNA

-460 TFYYTTTRRK
+460 TSYYTTTRREK
-470 NNILTAKTRTL
+470 NILTAKTRIL
-481 GSYTLFMDTIAPSI
+481 GSYTLFMDTIAPTI
-495 KAVNFTDGKWISNN
+495 KAANFTDGKWISNN

-521 GISSYRATLNGK
+521 GISSYRATLNGR

-544 VLTYDFNDDIVTD
+544 VLTYDFNDNIITD
-557 TQNNLRLIVTDN
+557 TKNNLRLIVTDN
-569 VGNSSTFEAIFF
+569 VGNSTTFEAIFF

>member
-1 MKEYH
+1 
-6 NICVPL
+6 
-12 PFIVDRFKHIMNLL
+12 MNLL
-26 RILLVVSV
+26 RILLVISV

-51 LDIPMILSGSFGELR
+51 LDIPMVLSGSFGELR
-66 NNHFH
+66 SNHFH

-80 RSGVPVYAPADGYV
+80 RSGVPIYAPADGYV

-121 HLQKFEPAIQD
+121 HLQKFETTIQE
-132 FVKQNQYK
+132 FVKQSQYK

-150 KENSLLV
+150 KESSLLV

-182 DSYSR
+182 DAYSR
-187 PMNPMLFGLEIPDSK
+187 PMNPMLFGLEIPDTK
-202 DPSITSVFAYPTSND
+202 DPSVTSVLAYPVSDD
-217 ASVNNSMTPV
+217 ATVNKSSGPV
-227 KLRIIKQKD
+227 KLRLIKQKD
-236 GTYKTEKISAYGK
+236 GSYKTEKISAYGK
-249 IGFGIAATDQQNGAY
+249 IGFGIATTDQQNGAY

-278 KPKIDIKFEKISF
+278 KPKIDIKFEKFSF

-336 DVADGFSSNFTIE
+336 NVADGFSSNYTIE
-349 IKDYQGNLTQ
+349 IKDYQGNLVHIT
-359 IMVPVIGK
+359 IPVIGK
-367 KDSLVVKT
+367 KDDIVVKK
-375 ELPKDLQYI
+375 ELPNDLQYI

-405 LYQGRYLDIKTSG
+405 LYQGSYLNIKTSG

-423 HKDNIPVHKNISISM
+423 HTDNIPVHKNISISM

-460 TFYYTTTRRK
+460 TSYYTTTRREK
-470 NNILTAKTRTL
+470 NILTAKTRIL
-481 GSYTLFMDTIAPSI
+481 GSYTLFMDTIAPTI
-495 KAVNFTDGKWISNN
+495 RAANFTDGKWISNN

-521 GISSYRATLNGK
+521 GISSYRATLNGR

-544 VLTYDFNDDIVTD
+544 VLTYDFNDNIITD

-569 VGNSSTFEAIFF
+569 VGNSTTFEAIFF

>member
-1 MKEYH
+1 LKDYH

-12 PFIVDRFKHIMNLL
+12 PFIVDRFKHIMNPL
-26 RILLVVSV
+26 RILLVFLV

-39 QKTIDP
+39 QNIIDP

-51 LDIPMILSGSFGELR
+51 LEIPMVLSGSFGELR
-66 NNHFH
+66 SNHFH

-80 RSGVPVYAPADGYV
+80 RSGIPIYAPADGYV

-111 HPNGYSTVYA
+111 HTNGYSTVYA
-121 HLQKFEPAIQD
+121 HLQKYEATIQD

-150 KENSLLV
+150 TESELLV

-202 DPSITSVFAYPTSND
+202 NPIVTSIFAYPSGGD
-217 ASVNNSMTPV
+217 ASVNKSAEPV
-227 KLRIIKQKD
+227 KLRLIKQRD
-236 GTYKTEKISAYGK
+236 GTYKTERISAYGK
-249 IGFGIAATDQQNGAY
+249 IGFGVASTDQQNGAY

-278 KPKIDIKFEKISF
+278 KPKIDIKFEKFSF

-305 FKEHKIKI
+305 YKEHKIKI

-327 TQEDDNGFV
+327 TQEDNNGFV
-336 DVADGFSSNFTIE
+336 NVADGFSSNFTIE
-349 IKDYQGNLTQ
+349 IEDYQGNLAQ
-359 IMVPVIGK
+359 ITVPVTGN
-367 KDSLVVKT
+367 KDSLVVKKQI
-375 ELPKDLQYI
+375 PKDLQYV
-384 PSESSSTIQRGVF
+384 PAVSSSTIQRGVF
-397 TVDFPKNA
+397 TIDVPKNA
-405 LYQGRYLDIKTSG
+405 FYQGTYLDIKTSG

-423 HKDNIPVHKNISISM
+423 HRDIIPVHKNISISM

-445 LDKNK
+445 SDKNK

-460 TFYYTTTRRK
+460 TSYYTTTRRE
-470 NNILTAKTRTL
+470 NDILTAKTRIL
-481 GSYTLFMDTIAPSI
+481 GSYSLFMDTIAPSI
-495 KAVNFTDGKWISNN
+495 KAANFKDGKWISNN
-509 KTLKIKIEDSHS
+509 KTLKINIEDSHS
-521 GISSYRATLNGK
+521 GISSYRATLNGR

-544 VLTYDFNDDIVTD
+544 VLTYDFSDHIVTD

-569 VGNSSTFEAIFF
+569 VGNSTTFEAIFF

>member
-1 MKEYH
+1 LKDYH

-12 PFIVDRFKHIMNLL
+12 PFIVDRFKHIMNPL
-26 RILLVVSV
+26 RILLVFLV

-39 QKTIDP
+39 QNIIDP

-51 LDIPMILSGSFGELR
+51 LEIPMVLSGSFGELR
-66 NNHFH
+66 SNHFH

-80 RSGVPVYAPADGYV
+80 RSGIPIYAPADGYV

-111 HPNGYSTVYA
+111 HTNGYSTVYA
-121 HLQKFEPAIQD
+121 HLQKYEATIQD

-150 KENSLLV
+150 TESELLV

-202 DPSITSVFAYPTSND
+202 NPIVTSIFAYPSGGD
-217 ASVNNSMTPV
+217 ASVNKSAEPV
-227 KLRIIKQKD
+227 KLRLIKQRD
-236 GTYKTEKISAYGK
+236 GTYKTERISAYGK
-249 IGFGIAATDQQNGAY
+249 IGFGVASTDQQNGAY

-278 KPKIDIKFEKISF
+278 KPKIDIKFEKFSF

-305 FKEHKIKI
+305 YKEHKIKI

-327 TQEDDNGFV
+327 TQEDNNGFV
-336 DVADGFSSNFTIE
+336 NVADGFSSNFTIE
-349 IKDYQGNLTQ
+349 IEDYQGNLAQ
-359 IMVPVIGK
+359 ITVPVTGN
-367 KDSLVVKT
+367 KDSLVVKKQI
-375 ELPKDLQYI
+375 PKDLQYV
-384 PSESSSTIQRGVF
+384 PAVSSSTIQRGVF
-397 TVDFPKNA
+397 TLDVPKNA
-405 LYQGRYLDIKTSG
+405 FYQGTYLDIKTSG

-423 HKDNIPVHKNISISM
+423 HRDIIPVHKNISISM

-445 LDKNK
+445 SDKNK

-460 TFYYTTTRRK
+460 TSYYTTTRRE
-470 NNILTAKTRTL
+470 NDILTAKTRIL
-481 GSYTLFMDTIAPSI
+481 GSYSLFMDTIAPSI
-495 KAVNFTDGKWISNN
+495 KAANFKDGKWISNN
-509 KTLKIKIEDSHS
+509 KTLKINIEDSHS
-521 GISSYRATLNGK
+521 GISSYRATLNGR

-544 VLTYDFNDDIVTD
+544 VLTYDFNDHIVTD

-569 VGNSSTFEAIFF
+569 VGNSTTFEAIFF

>member
-1 MKEYH
+1 MKDYH

-12 PFIVDRFKHIMNLL
+12 PFIVDRFKHIMNPL
-26 RILLVVSV
+26 RILLVFLV

-39 QKTIDP
+39 QNTIDP

-51 LDIPMILSGSFGELR
+51 LEIPMVLSGSFGELR
-66 NNHFH
+66 SNHFH

-80 RSGVPVYAPADGYV
+80 RSGIPIYAPADGYV
-94 SRIKVGHYGYGK
+94 SRVKVGHYGYGK

-121 HLQKFEPAIQD
+121 HLQKYEATIQD

-150 KENSLLV
+150 NKSELLV

-187 PMNPMLFGLEIPDSK
+187 PMNPMLFGLEIPDTK
-202 DPSITSVFAYPTSND
+202 NPVVTSIFAYPSGGD
-217 ASVNNSMTPV
+217 ASVNKSAEPV
-227 KLRIIKQKD
+227 KLRLIKQRD

-249 IGFGIAATDQQNGAY
+249 IGFGVATTDQQNGAY

-278 KPKIDIKFEKISF
+278 KPKIDIKFEKFSF

-305 FKEHKIKI
+305 YKEHKTKI

-327 TQEDDNGFV
+327 TQEDNNGFV
-336 DVADGFSSNFTIE
+336 NVADGFSSNFTIE
-349 IKDYQGNLTQ
+349 IEDYQGNLAQ
-359 IMVPVIGK
+359 ITVPVTGN
-367 KDSLVVKT
+367 KDSLVVKKQI
-375 ELPKDLQYI
+375 PKDLQYV
-384 PSESSSTIQRGVF
+384 PAASSSTIQRGVF
-397 TVDFPKNA
+397 TIDVPKNA
-405 LYQGRYLDIKTSG
+405 LYQGTYLDIKTSG

-423 HKDNIPVHKNISISM
+423 HRDIIPVHKNISISM

-445 LDKNK
+445 SDKNK

-460 TFYYTTTRRK
+460 TSYYTTTRRE
-470 NNILTAKTRTL
+470 NDILTAKTRIL
-481 GSYTLFMDTIAPSI
+481 GSYSLFMDTIAPSI
-495 KAVNFTDGKWISNN
+495 KAANFTDGKWISYN
-509 KTLKIKIEDSHS
+509 KTLKINIEDSHS
-521 GISSYRATLNGK
+521 GISSYRATLNGR

-544 VLTYDFNDDIVTD
+544 VLTYDFNDHIVTD

>member
-1 MKEYH
+1 
-6 NICVPL
+6 
-12 PFIVDRFKHIMNLL
+12 MNLL
-26 RILLVVSV
+26 RILLVISV

-51 LDIPMILSGSFGELR
+51 LDIPMVLSGSFGELR
-66 NNHFH
+66 SNHFH

-80 RSGVPVYAPADGYV
+80 RSGVPIYAPADGYV

-121 HLQKFEPAIQD
+121 HLQKFETTIQD
-132 FVKQNQYK
+132 FVKQSQYK

-150 KENSLLV
+150 KESSLLV

-182 DSYSR
+182 DAYSR
-187 PMNPMLFGLEIPDSK
+187 PMNPMLFGLEIPDTK
-202 DPSITSVFAYPTSND
+202 DPSVTSVLAYPMSDD
-217 ASVNNSMTPV
+217 ATVNQSSEPV
-227 KLRIIKQKD
+227 KLRLIKQKD
-236 GTYKTEKISAYGK
+236 GSYKTEKISAYGK
-249 IGFGIAATDQQNGAY
+249 IGFGIATTDQQNGAY

-336 DVADGFSSNFTIE
+336 NVADGFSSNYTIE
-349 IKDYQGNLTQ
+349 IKDYQGNLVHIT
-359 IMVPVIGK
+359 IPVIGK
-367 KDSLVVKT
+367 KDDIVVKK
-375 ELPKDLQYI
+375 ELPNDLQYI

-405 LYQGRYLDIKTSG
+405 LYQGSYLNIKTSG

-423 HKDNIPVHKNISISM
+423 HTDNIPVHKNISISM

-460 TFYYTTTRRK
+460 TSYYTTTRREK
-470 NNILTAKTRTL
+470 NILTAKTRIL
-481 GSYTLFMDTIAPSI
+481 GSYTLFMDTIAPTI
-495 KAVNFTDGKWISNN
+495 KAANFTDGKWISNN

-521 GISSYRATLNGK
+521 GISSYRATLNGR

-544 VLTYDFNDDIVTD
+544 VLTYDFNDNIITD
-557 TQNNLRLIVTDN
+557 TKNNLRLIVTDN
-569 VGNSSTFEAIFF
+569 VGNSTTFEAIFF

>member
-1 MKEYH
+1 
-6 NICVPL
+6 
-12 PFIVDRFKHIMNLL
+12 MNLL
-26 RILLVVSV
+26 RILLVISV

-51 LDIPMILSGSFGELR
+51 LDIPMVLSGSFGELR
-66 NNHFH
+66 SNHFH

-80 RSGVPVYAPADGYV
+80 RSGVPIYAPADGYV

-121 HLQKFEPAIQD
+121 HLQRFETTIQD
-132 FVKQNQYK
+132 FVKKSQYK

-182 DSYSR
+182 DAYSR
-187 PMNPMLFGLEIPDSK
+187 PMNPMLFGLEIPDTK
-202 DPSITSVFAYPTSND
+202 DPSVTSVLAYPVSDD
-217 ASVNNSMTPV
+217 ATVNQSSEPV
-227 KLRIIKQKD
+227 KLRLIKQKD
-236 GTYKTEKISAYGK
+236 GSYKTEKISAYGK
-249 IGFGIAATDQQNGAY
+249 IGFGIATTDQQNGAY

-278 KPKIDIKFEKISF
+278 KPKIDIKFEKFSF

-336 DVADGFSSNFTIE
+336 NVADGFSSNYTIE
-349 IKDYQGNLTQ
+349 IKDYQGNLVHIT
-359 IMVPVIGK
+359 IPVIGK
-367 KDSLVVKT
+367 KDNTVAKK
-375 ELPKDLQYI
+375 ELPNDLQYI

-405 LYQGRYLDIKTSG
+405 LYQGSYLDIKTSG

-423 HKDNIPVHKNISISM
+423 HTDNIPVHKNISISM
-438 DISNYNT
+438 DISNYNA

-460 TFYYTTTRRK
+460 TSYYTTTRREK
-470 NNILTAKTRTL
+470 NILTAKTRIL
-481 GSYTLFMDTIAPSI
+481 GSYTLFMDTIAPTI
-495 KAVNFTDGKWISNN
+495 KAANFTDGKWISNN

-521 GISSYRATLNGK
+521 GISSYRATLNGR

-544 VLTYDFNDDIVTD
+544 VLTYDFNDNIITD
-557 TQNNLRLIVTDN
+557 TKNNLRLIVTDN
-569 VGNSSTFEAIFF
+569 VGNSTTFEAIFF

>member
-1 MKEYH
+1 
-6 NICVPL
+6 
-12 PFIVDRFKHIMNLL
+12 MNLL
-26 RILLVVSV
+26 RILLVISV

-51 LDIPMILSGSFGELR
+51 LDIPMVLSGSFGELR
-66 NNHFH
+66 SNHFH

-80 RSGVPVYAPADGYV
+80 RSGVPIYAPADGYV

-121 HLQKFEPAIQD
+121 HLQKFETTIQD
-132 FVKQNQYK
+132 FVKQSQYK

-150 KENSLLV
+150 KESSLLV

-182 DSYSR
+182 DAYSR
-187 PMNPMLFGLEIPDSK
+187 PMNPMLFGLEIPDTK
-202 DPSITSVFAYPTSND
+202 DPSVTSVLAYPVSDD
-217 ASVNNSMTPV
+217 ATVNQSSEPV
-227 KLRIIKQKD
+227 KLRLIKQKD
-236 GTYKTEKISAYGK
+236 GSYKTEKISAYGK
-249 IGFGIAATDQQNGAY
+249 IGFGIATTDQQNGAY

-272 KTSYNG
+272 KTTYNG

-336 DVADGFSSNFTIE
+336 NVADGFSSNYTIE
-349 IKDYQGNLTQ
+349 IKDYQGNLVHIT
-359 IMVPVIGK
+359 IPVIGK
-367 KDSLVVKT
+367 KDDIVVKK
-375 ELPKDLQYI
+375 ELPNDLQYI

-405 LYQGRYLDIKTSG
+405 LYQGSYLNIKTSG

-423 HKDNIPVHKNISISM
+423 HTDNIPVHKNISISM
-438 DISNYNT
+438 DISNYNA

-460 TFYYTTTRRK
+460 TSYYTTTRREK
-470 NNILTAKTRTL
+470 NILTAKTRIL
-481 GSYTLFMDTIAPSI
+481 GSYTLFMDTIAPTI
-495 KAVNFTDGKWISNN
+495 KAANFTDGKWISNN

-521 GISSYRATLNGK
+521 GISSYRATLNGR

-544 VLTYDFNDDIVTD
+544 VLTYDFNDNIITD
-557 TQNNLRLIVTDN
+557 TKNNLRLIVTDN
-569 VGNSSTFEAIFF
+569 VGNSTTFEAIFF

>member
-1 MKEYH
+1 
-6 NICVPL
+6 
-12 PFIVDRFKHIMNLL
+12 MNLL
-26 RILLVVSV
+26 RILLIISV

-51 LDIPMILSGSFGELR
+51 LDIPMVLSGSFGELR

-80 RSGVPVYAPADGYV
+80 RSGVPIYAPADGYV

-121 HLQKFEPAIQD
+121 HLQKFETTIQD
-132 FVKQNQYK
+132 FVKQSQYK

-150 KENSLLV
+150 KESSLLV

-182 DSYSR
+182 DAYSR
-187 PMNPMLFGLEIPDSK
+187 PMNPMLFGLEIPDTK
-202 DPSITSVFAYPTSND
+202 DPSVTSVLAYPMSDD
-217 ASVNNSMTPV
+217 ATVNQSSEPV
-227 KLRIIKQKD
+227 KLRLIKQKD
-236 GTYKTEKISAYGK
+236 GSYKTEKISAYGK
-249 IGFGIAATDQQNGAY
+249 IGFGIATTDQQNGAY

-336 DVADGFSSNFTIE
+336 NVADGFSSNYTIE
-349 IKDYQGNLTQ
+349 IIDYQGNLVHIT
-359 IMVPVIGK
+359 IPVIGK
-367 KDSLVVKT
+367 KDNTVAKK
-375 ELPKDLQYI
+375 ELPNDLQYI

-405 LYQGRYLDIKTSG
+405 LYQGSYLNIKTSG

-423 HKDNIPVHKNISISM
+423 HTDNIPVHKNISISM
-438 DISNYNT
+438 DISNYNA

-460 TFYYTTTRRK
+460 TSYYTTTRREK
-470 NNILTAKTRTL
+470 NILTAKTRIL
-481 GSYTLFMDTIAPSI
+481 GSYTLFMDTIAPTI
-495 KAVNFTDGKWISNN
+495 KAANFTDGKWISNN

-521 GISSYRATLNGK
+521 GISSYRATLNGR

-544 VLTYDFNDDIVTD
+544 VLTYDFNDNIITD
-557 TQNNLRLIVTDN
+557 TKNNLRLIVTDN
-569 VGNSSTFEAIFF
+569 VGNSTTFEAIFF

>member
-1 MKEYH
+1 
-6 NICVPL
+6 
-12 PFIVDRFKHIMNLL
+12 MNLL

-423 HKDNIPVHKNISISM
+423 HRDNIPVHKNISISM

>member
-26 RILLVVSV
+26 RILLVISV

-51 LDIPMILSGSFGELR
+51 LDIPMVLSGSFGELR

-217 ASVNNSMTPV
+217 ASVNHSMTPV

-423 HKDNIPVHKNISISM
+423 HRDNIPVHKNISISM

-481 GSYTLFMDTIAPSI
+481 GSYTLFMDTIAPTI

-544 VLTYDFNDDIVTD
+544 VLTYDFNDNIVTD

-569 VGNSSTFEAIFF
+569 VGNSTTFEAIFF

>member
-1 MKEYH
+1 
-6 NICVPL
+6 
-12 PFIVDRFKHIMNLL
+12 MNLL
-26 RILLVVSV
+26 RILLVISV

-51 LDIPMILSGSFGELR
+51 LDIPMVLSGSFGELR

-80 RSGVPVYAPADGYV
+80 RSGVPIYAPADGYV

-121 HLQKFEPAIQD
+121 HLQKFETTIQD
-132 FVKQNQYK
+132 FVKQSQYK

-150 KENSLLV
+150 KESSLLV

-182 DSYSR
+182 DAYSR
-187 PMNPMLFGLEIPDSK
+187 PMNPMLFGLEIPDTK
-202 DPSITSVFAYPTSND
+202 DPSVTSVLAYPMSDD
-217 ASVNNSMTPV
+217 ATVNQSSEPV
-227 KLRIIKQKD
+227 KLRLIKQKD
-236 GTYKTEKISAYGK
+236 GSYKTEKISAYGK
-249 IGFGIAATDQQNGAY
+249 IGFGIATTDQQNGAY

-278 KPKIDIKFEKISF
+278 KPKIDIKFEKFSF

-336 DVADGFSSNFTIE
+336 NVADGFSSNYNIE
-349 IKDYQGNLTQ
+349 IKDYQGNVVHIT
-359 IMVPVIGK
+359 IPVIGK
-367 KDSLVVKT
+367 KDNTVAKK
-375 ELPKDLQYI
+375 ELPNDLQYI

-405 LYQGRYLDIKTSG
+405 LYQGSYLNIKTSG

-423 HKDNIPVHKNISISM
+423 HTDNIPVHKNISISM

-460 TFYYTTTRRK
+460 TSYYTTTRREK
-470 NNILTAKTRTL
+470 NILTAKTRIL
-481 GSYTLFMDTIAPSI
+481 GSYTLFMDTITPTI
-495 KAVNFTDGKWISNN
+495 KAANFTDGKWISNN

-521 GISSYRATLNGK
+521 GISSYRATLNGR

-544 VLTYDFNDDIVTD
+544 VLTYDFNDNIITD
-557 TQNNLRLIVTDN
+557 TKNNLRLIVTDN
-569 VGNSSTFEAIFF
+569 VGNSTTFEAIFF

>member
-1 MKEYH
+1 LKEYH

-423 HKDNIPVHKNISISM
+423 HRDNIPVHKNISISM

>member
-1 MKEYH
+1 MKDYH

-12 PFIVDRFKHIMNLL
+12 PFIVDRFKHIMNPL
-26 RILLVVSV
+26 RILLVFLV

-39 QKTIDP
+39 QNIIDP

-51 LDIPMILSGSFGELR
+51 LEIPMVLSGSFGELR
-66 NNHFH
+66 SNHFH

-80 RSGVPVYAPADGYV
+80 RSGIPIYAPADGYV

-111 HPNGYSTVYA
+111 HTNGYSTVYA
-121 HLQKFEPAIQD
+121 HLQKYEATIQD

-150 KENSLLV
+150 TESELLV

-202 DPSITSVFAYPTSND
+202 NPIVTSIFAYPSGGD
-217 ASVNNSMTPV
+217 ASVNKSAEPV
-227 KLRIIKQKD
+227 KLRLIKQRD
-236 GTYKTEKISAYGK
+236 GTYKTERISAYGK
-249 IGFGIAATDQQNGAY
+249 IGFGVASTDQQNGAY

-278 KPKIDIKFEKISF
+278 KPKIDIKFEKFSF

-305 FKEHKIKI
+305 YKEHKIKI

-327 TQEDDNGFV
+327 TQEDNNGFV
-336 DVADGFSSNFTIE
+336 NVADGFSSNFTIE
-349 IKDYQGNLTQ
+349 IEDYQGNLAQ
-359 IMVPVIGK
+359 ITVPVTGN
-367 KDSLVVKT
+367 KDSLVVKKQI
-375 ELPKDLQYI
+375 PKDLQYV
-384 PSESSSTIQRGVF
+384 PAVSSSTIQRGVF
-397 TVDFPKNA
+397 TLDVPKNA
-405 LYQGRYLDIKTSG
+405 FYQGTYLDIKTSG

-423 HKDNIPVHKNISISM
+423 HRDIIPVHKNISISM

-445 LDKNK
+445 SDKNK

-460 TFYYTTTRRK
+460 TSYYTTTRRE
-470 NNILTAKTRTL
+470 NDILTAKTRIL
-481 GSYTLFMDTIAPSI
+481 GSYSLFMDTIAPSI
-495 KAVNFTDGKWISNN
+495 KAANFKDGKWISNN
-509 KTLKIKIEDSHS
+509 KTLKINIEDSHS
-521 GISSYRATLNGK
+521 GISSYRATLNGR

-544 VLTYDFNDDIVTD
+544 VLTYDFSDHIVTD

-569 VGNSSTFEAIFF
+569 VGNSTTFEAIFF

>member
-1 MKEYH
+1 
-6 NICVPL
+6 
-12 PFIVDRFKHIMNLL
+12 MNLL
-26 RILLVVSV
+26 RILLVISV

-51 LDIPMILSGSFGELR
+51 LDIPMVLSGSFGELR
-66 NNHFH
+66 SNHFH

-80 RSGVPVYAPADGYV
+80 RSGVPIYAPADGYV

-121 HLQKFEPAIQD
+121 HLQKFETTIQD
-132 FVKQNQYK
+132 FVKQSQYK

-182 DSYSR
+182 DAYSR
-187 PMNPMLFGLEIPDSK
+187 PMNPMLFGLEIPDTK
-202 DPSITSVFAYPTSND
+202 DPSVTSVLAYPVSDD
-217 ASVNNSMTPV
+217 ATVNQSSEPV
-227 KLRIIKQKD
+227 KLRLIKQKD
-236 GTYKTEKISAYGK
+236 GSYKTEKISAYGK
-249 IGFGIAATDQQNGAY
+249 IGFGIATTDQQNGAY

-272 KTSYNG
+272 KTTYNG
-278 KPKIDIKFEKISF
+278 KPKIDIKFEKFSF

-336 DVADGFSSNFTIE
+336 NVADGFSSNYTIE
-349 IKDYQGNLTQ
+349 IKDYQGNLVHIT
-359 IMVPVIGK
+359 IPVIGK
-367 KDSLVVKT
+367 KDDIVVKK
-375 ELPKDLQYI
+375 ELPNDLQYI

-405 LYQGRYLDIKTSG
+405 LYQGSYLNIKTSG

-423 HKDNIPVHKNISISM
+423 HTDNIPVHKNISISM
-438 DISNYNT
+438 DISNYNA

-460 TFYYTTTRRK
+460 TSYYTTTRREK
-470 NNILTAKTRTL
+470 NILTAKTRIL
-481 GSYTLFMDTIAPSI
+481 GSYTLFMDTIAPTI
-495 KAVNFTDGKWISNN
+495 KAANFTDGKWISNN

-521 GISSYRATLNGK
+521 GISSYRATLNGR

-544 VLTYDFNDDIVTD
+544 VLTYDFNDNIITD
-557 TQNNLRLIVTDN
+557 TKNNLRLIVTDN
-569 VGNSSTFEAIFF
+569 VGNSTTFEAIFF